1 MSIWDAIHVKDWYFA
16 ITNVLLRSIWSD
28 HTNVR
33 HHKEELDYV
42 VKVQL
47 VNIIADQSHDDHLS
61 VITRRIWQ
69 WYHVTWLKSLSLRE
83 MKIDK
88 KKKRISSLDHN
99 WAIIFFAETYTTP
112 NTFWMLVDIGSRW
125 LKMCG
130 FDVRIW
136 MLCLKKRWAF
146 STRHFATLRNRSSK
160 ISSVF
165 WGRSCWV
172 VIHALNS
179 WSFASISSAGIVSML
194 LTDSLSF
201 AVAVRLRLNLKCRKK
216 AENAHTRVAVAE
228 ISPT

>member
-1 MSIWDAIHVKDWYFA
+1 
-16 ITNVLLRSIWSD
+16 
-28 HTNVR
+28 
-33 HHKEELDYV
+33 
-42 VKVQL
+42 
-47 VNIIADQSHDDHLS
+47 
-61 VITRRIWQ
+61 
-69 WYHVTWLKSLSLRE
+69 

-88 KKKRISSLDHN
+88 KTKFHLSIHN
-99 WAIIFFAETYTTP
+99 WAIIFFAVTYTTP
-112 NTFWMLVDIGSRW
+112 NTFWMFVDIGSRW

-194 LTDSLSF
+194 PTNSLSF
-201 AVAVRLRLNLKCRKK
+201 AAAARLKLNLKCRK
-216 AENAHTRVAVAE
+216 AVRKCTHETCSCRNFSYLVFCMVNTLIAASE
-228 ISPT
+228 TCLGCIRSDEKLV

>member
-1 MSIWDAIHVKDWYFA
+1 MF
-16 ITNVLLRSIWSD
+16 
-28 HTNVR
+28 
-33 HHKEELDYV
+33 
-42 VKVQL
+42 
-47 VNIIADQSHDDHLS
+47 
-61 VITRRIWQ
+61 
-69 WYHVTWLKSLSLRE
+69 
-83 MKIDK
+83 
-88 KKKRISSLDHN
+88 
-99 WAIIFFAETYTTP
+99 
-112 NTFWMLVDIGSRW
+112 VDIGSRW
-125 LKMCG
+125 LKMCE

-201 AVAVRLRLNLKCRKK
+201 TTAVRLKLNLKCRKK
-216 AENAHTRVAVAE
+216 SENAHTRLAYLRCTNFSYLVFCMVNTLWFQQARHVLIASDLMQNLFKVWNWMLQ
-228 ISPT
+228 ITMTFTSVMLQFCV